1 MGFYFGVVFRI
12 LKYQSA
18 PSSWKARMCKSSNII
33 TQSRAQPTA
42 IKNGVDNG
50 LSVQPSQNYTSFI
63 IPLYASPQTAPRARP
78 HLLKVIYFVPD
89 GKSTSVF
96 VWGSKNLW
104 NVFACSSPGARM
116 WRWDRET
123 REAGGAHAL
132 ALGQSAF
139 CVYLPVFGGYWTNQ
153 RE

>member
-96 VWGSKNLW
+96 V
-104 NVFACSSPGARM
+104 
-116 WRWDRET
+116 
-123 REAGGAHAL
+123 
-132 ALGQSAF
+132 
-139 CVYLPVFGGYWTNQ
+139 
-153 RE
+153 